1 MELSRSDLLGINR
14 KLAMSVGG
22 IAFADSALCVNSSGH
37 VDPDSDGALAALAI
51 RGDDRAFERLI
62 TRHKARTYRFIYRY
76 VGNATDAYDVLQD
89 TFFAAWRAL
98 SSYQSDCPFEFWLRR
113 IALNKCRDRSRREA
127 VRRFINGRAR
137 DEQAMKLADPA
148 PGPPAIAETD
158 QALEVLEQQL
168 EQLPRAL
175 KEALLLTAL
184 EGLSYE
190 EAGQLLGVSAKAV
203 ETKVYRARA
212 RLAERCGRDRRGKT

>member
-1 MELSRSDLLGINR
+1 MELSGSDLFGINR
-14 KLAMSVGG
+14 KLAMPVGG
-22 IAFADSALCVNSSGH
+22 IAFADGVLCSNSSGH
-37 VDPDSDGALAALAI
+37 VDPDSDGALAALTV

-76 VGNATDAYDVLQD
+76 VGNATDAYDILQD

-98 SSYQSDCPFEFWLRR
+98 SSYQNDCPFEFWLRR

-137 DEQAMKLADPA
+137 DEQTMKLADPA
-148 PGPPAIAETD
+148 PQPPAIAEAD
-158 QALEVLEQQL
+158 QELEVLGKQL
-168 EQLPRAL
+168 ERLPRAL

-190 EAGQLLGVSAKAV
+190 EAGQLLRVSAKAV

-212 RLAERCGRDRRGKT
+212 RLAELCGRDRRGKT